1 MSETL
6 SSLLK
11 LLEQEHE
18 IYCDLLKS
26 SDSKRMAIVEG
37 NVDELD
43 NIVSEEEKMIES
55 INILEK

>member
-26 SDSKRMAIVEG
+26 SDSKRKAIVE
-37 NVDELD
+37 EM
-43 NIVSEEEKMIES
+43 SMSS
-55 INILEK
+55 IASSPKRRR